1 MGDPENLRMKSTF
14 VSLLT
19 FSQAVPE
26 LGIAQR
32 RYDQFE
38 SMASAFDRKFDKRV
52 ITKYGCNCP
61 HLGDRPLSDPGKGA
75 PVDELDR
82 VCLTFKQCT
91 KCAKQQFGE
100 DCISEFNRYAFSE
113 TVKKNKVTVTCE
125 DRKGSCNRGMLRK
138 LLSWLLSIDLKVPYS
153 GHLNQQIFKNAK
165 ILAIFDTVKNPV
177 RATFIPYLNIFDSDN
192 SIDYCIFPHKNYF

>member
-1 MGDPENLRMKSTF
+1 LF
-14 VSLLT
+14 L
-19 FSQAVPE
+19 E

-125 DRKGSCNRGMLRK
+125 DRKGSCNRALCECDRMFAETLSMLDKKIPKTAVYGFESDFNADKECR
-138 LLSWLLSIDLKVPYS
+138 WEGNAVPLQCCWNGES
-153 GHLNQQIFKNAK
+153 PFHLYNPDFRQCCDDGTTKPYNQMCSAS
-165 ILAIFDTVKNPV
+165 
-177 RATFIPYLNIFDSDN
+177 PY
-192 SIDYCIFPHKNYF
+192 